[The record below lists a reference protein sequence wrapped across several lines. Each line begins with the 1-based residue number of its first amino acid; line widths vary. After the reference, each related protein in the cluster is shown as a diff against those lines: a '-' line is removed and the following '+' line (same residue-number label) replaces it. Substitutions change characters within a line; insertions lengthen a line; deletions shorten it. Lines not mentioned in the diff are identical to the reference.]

1 MKKKESFIKG
11 IVYLLISQIFIKV
24 VGLAYKLYLTN
35 KNGFGDE
42 GNAIYSSG
50 FQIYALLLAF
60 SSTGVPSAIS
70 KLVAERLAIGDSKGA
85 HQIFKIAFVA
95 FAFLGGL
102 GSILLFIGAK
112 KIAVDWIQMPES
124 ENSIICLAPSIFF
137 VSIIAVFR
145 GYFNGRQSFS
155 VTAKSQS
162 IEQIFKTILTIVLV
176 EAVTLISRRN
186 ICVMAGAAN
195 LATTIA
201 TIISFCYVYIYYK
214 IKSPEIGQEIKQTIN
229 YKPTRI
235 RKTLKKVLS
244 VAIPISLSSIISS
257 FNKNI
262 DSFTVVR
269 FLKRIMSEGEAKTQ
283 YGILSGKVDTLSSVV
298 LSLNVAFVTAFI
310 PNIAKSFA
318 KGDIIKTKK
327 KIYIFI
333 FITLIMGIPITLIMF
348 FFPNKILE
356 LLFPNANS
364 GELYLKMSSIGIIF
378 MLLNQTIN
386 AVLQSIGKV
395 NIPPISSATGMLLK
409 LLCNVILIPN
419 HKFGI
424 FGAIIGNIIG
434 NIVACFISSVVLI
447 YTLERKKRIPLLN
460 KVI

>member
-70 KLVAERLAIGDSKGA
+70 KLVAERLAAGDSKGA
-85 HQIFKIAFVA
+85 HKIFKIAFIT
-95 FAFLGGL
+95 FAIFGGL
-102 GSILLFIGAK
+102 GSIILFLSAR
-112 KIAVDWIQMPES
+112 KIAIDWMQMPEAES
-124 ENSIICLAPSIFF
+124 SIICLSPSVFF
-137 VSIIAVFR
+137 VSIISVFR
-145 GYFNGRQSFS
+145 GYFNGRQKFTI
-155 VTAKSQS
+155 TAKSQS
-162 IEQIFKTILTIVLV
+162 IEQVFKTILTILLV
-176 EAVTLISRRN
+176 EIVTYLSRNN
-186 ICVMAGAAN
+186 IGIMAGAAN

-201 TIISFCYVYIYYK
+201 TIISFYYVYIYYT
-214 IKSPEIGQEIKQTIN
+214 IKKSEIGQEIKQTVN

-235 RKTLKKVLS
+235 RKTLKKILS
-244 VAIPISLSSIISS
+244 VSIPISLSSIISS

-269 FLKRIMSEGEAKTQ
+269 FLKKIISEDEAKMQ
-283 YGILSGKVDTLSSVV
+283 YGILSGKIDTLCSVA
-298 LSLNVAFVTAFI
+298 LSLNVAFVTVFI
-310 PNIAKSFA
+310 PNITKSFV
-318 KGDIIKTKK
+318 KGDTINTNK

-333 FITLIMGIPITLIMF
+333 FITLIIGIPITLIMF
-348 FFPNKILE
+348 FFPNIIIE

-364 GELYLKMSSIGIIF
+364 GEVYLKASSICIIF

-386 AVLQSIGKV
+386 AILQSLGRV
-395 NIPPISSATGMLLK
+395 NIPPISSAIGMLLK
-409 LLCNVILIPN
+409 FLCNIILIPN
-419 HKFGI
+419 PKFGI
-424 FGAIIGNIIG
+424 FGAIIGNIIC
-434 NIVACFISSVVLI
+434 NVISFCISSVVLI
-447 YTLERKKRIPLLN
+447 NALN
-460 KVI
+460 KLKKVTLLHKMI